1 MHDDLREQ
9 VKDSTMEHCMMATT
23 NYDMSLYFS
32 TEGNARPAFAV
43 LKPLEVD
50 DDVEIKAKVASA
62 AVAASHPKARAQID
76 LTDDDLVDQSPLDDG
91 ASCNSH
97 R

>member
-1 MHDDLREQ
+1 MHDDLRKQ
-9 VKDSTMEHCMMATT
+9 VKDSTMEHCMMAAT

-50 DDVEIKAKVASA
+50 DDVEKAKVAS
-62 AVAASHPKARAQID
+62 
-76 LTDDDLVDQSPLDDG
+76 
-91 ASCNSH
+91 
-97 R
+97 